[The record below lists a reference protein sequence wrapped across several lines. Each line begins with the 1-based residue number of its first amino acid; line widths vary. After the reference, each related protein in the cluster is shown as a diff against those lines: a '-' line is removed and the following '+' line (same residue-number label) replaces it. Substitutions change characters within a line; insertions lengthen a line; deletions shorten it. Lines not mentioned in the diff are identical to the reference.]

1 MKDSNFKSII
11 SHSKNSTDAFLGN
24 ILLLISALVFII
36 ILGFCIIPEQY
47 FRIDKELGSLVNTMS
62 FLSFI
67 FTGLALVVAIFA
79 YNKSVL
85 KPKLTL
91 EVIPLQQVDT
101 QVKVRVD
108 ADNIILGRPLNE
120 WSLVLHN
127 GGEISAKY
135 PMVRMKFEFDA
146 FRRGY
151 FREDAFQKWE
161 AISHAHGNGYY
172 EFQWSPDITT
182 ILYPGF
188 SIKLPKVYFGGN
200 RFEKDFVVSFTYVAD
215 GVEATTVRIPVN
227 VEHIEN
233 LKRGYNDTET
243 K

>member
-1 MKDSNFKSII
+1 MKDSKFKSII

-47 FRIDKELGSLVNTMS
+47 FRIDKELGALANTMS
-62 FLSFI
+62 FLSLV

-79 YNKSVL
+79 YNNSVL
-85 KPKLTL
+85 KPKLSL
-91 EVIPLQQVDT
+91 EVIPLQQVDD
-101 QVKVRVD
+101 QVKLCVN
-108 ADNIILGRPLNE
+108 AENIVSGRPLNE

-135 PMVRMKFEFDA
+135 PMVRMTFEFDV
-146 FRRGY
+146 FRMGY
-151 FREDAFQKWE
+151 FSEDAFPNWT

-172 EFQWSPDITT
+172 GFQWSPDITT

-188 SIKLPKVYFGGN
+188 SIKLPKVYFGGK

-215 GVEATTVRIPVN
+215 GVEATTLRIPVN
-227 VEHIEN
+227 VKRLEG
-233 LKRGYNDTET
+233 LK
-243 K
+243 